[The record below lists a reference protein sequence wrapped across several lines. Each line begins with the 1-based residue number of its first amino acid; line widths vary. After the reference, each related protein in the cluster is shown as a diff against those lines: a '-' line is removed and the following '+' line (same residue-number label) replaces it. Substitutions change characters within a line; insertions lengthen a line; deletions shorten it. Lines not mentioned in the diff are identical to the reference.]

1 MAKLFGTDGIR
12 GEAGRVLTVEL
23 AMKLGQAAG
32 RVFLDANE
40 AESATVVIGRDS
52 RISGQMLEA
61 ALSAGLTSVG
71 VQVIS
76 VGLLPTPAVAY
87 LVRKYHAMAG
97 AVISA
102 SHNPFEDNGIK
113 FFNHTGHKLSDAQE
127 AAIEVYLQSDA
138 PIEGVNGDNIG
149 RIVEDPV
156 GILHYQDFLQQMITC
171 QNTSYHL
178 VIDCANGSASP
189 IAETIFKEA
198 GFKVTMI
205 SHQPDGVNINVACG
219 STHPERLQE
228 MVRQEG
234 ADIGLAFDG
243 DADRFLAV
251 DEFGQLV
258 DGDHLMAIYAIALKN
273 ENRLV
278 NNQLVAT
285 VMSNLG
291 LRIAM
296 ENAGI
301 EIVETNVGDRYVNEA
316 LQATGAIIGGEQ
328 SGHIIFRDYNSTGDG
343 LISAIMLLNIMCH
356 TNKPLSTLAKEMM
369 SLPQVLINVPVRQKE
384 GWEEQTA
391 IQQAIAEVNAALGRT
406 GRVLVRAS
414 GTENL
419 LRVMVE
425 GEEQE
430 TINQMAENIADTVRN
445 VIGK

>member
-32 RVFLDANE
+32 RVFLEENNNE
-40 AESATVVIGRDS
+40 SPTVVIGRDS

-71 VQVIS
+71 VHVIS
-76 VGLLPTPAVAY
+76 VGLIPTPAVAY
-87 LVRKYHAMAG
+87 LVRKYQAMAG

-102 SHNPFEDNGIK
+102 SHNPFADNGIK
-113 FFNHTGHKLSDAQE
+113 FFSNSGHKLSDAQE
-127 AAIEVYLQSDA
+127 AAIEAYMQSELSIPEVTGA
-138 PIEGVNGDNIG
+138 HIG
-149 RIVEDPV
+149 RIMMESE
-156 GILHYQDFLQQMITC
+156 GLTHYKEFLQKMITK
-171 QNTSYHL
+171 TSPFH
-178 VIDCANGSASP
+178 VVVDCANGSASSL
-189 IAETIFKEA
+189 AKMIFEEA
-198 GFKVTMI
+198 GFKVTMLAD
-205 SHQPDGVNINVACG
+205 QPNGTNINVACG
-219 STHPERLQE
+219 STHPEHLQE
-228 MVRQEG
+228 MVLQVG
-234 ADIGLAFDG
+234 ADAGIAFDG

-251 DEFGQLV
+251 DEFGELI

-278 NNQLVAT
+278 NNQLVTT

-301 EIVETNVGDRYVNEA
+301 DVIETNVGDRYVNEG
-316 LQATGAIIGGEQ
+316 LQKTGAVLGGEQ

-343 LISAIMLLNIMCH
+343 LISAIMLLNIMGH
-356 TNKPLSTLAKEMM
+356 TNKPLSTLAKAML
-369 SLPQVLINVPVRQKE
+369 SLPQVLVNVPVRQKE
-384 GWEEQTA
+384 GWQDIVA
-391 IQQAIAEVNAALGRT
+391 IQEVIDEVKNQLGRN

-425 GEEQE
+425 GESQE
-430 TINQMAENIADTVRN
+430 RINVMAEKIADVVRTE
-445 VIGK
+445 IGQ